1 MKEGASYG
9 INSNPSQP
17 RGTATRKSTGHGWKP
32 ILLTAFGETVLVQT
46 AASLLHVTPQHTQ
59 FGFVFT

>member
-17 RGTATRKSTGHGWKP
+17 RSTATRKSTGYGWNP
-32 ILLTAFGETVLVQT
+32 ILMASGETVLVQT
-46 AASLLHVTPQHTQ
+46 AASLLHITPQHTQ